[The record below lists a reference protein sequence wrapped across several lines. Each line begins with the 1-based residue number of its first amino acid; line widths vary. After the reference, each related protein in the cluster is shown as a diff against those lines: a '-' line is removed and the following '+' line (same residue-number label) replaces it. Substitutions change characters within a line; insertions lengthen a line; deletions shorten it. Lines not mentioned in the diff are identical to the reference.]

1 MKAEKFVDQHVI
13 KPGFD
18 GFASTKDL
26 NFLHKI
32 VQHTI
37 PLKGGNGTTGL
48 NELKDLIGSVRRASE
63 KGGMKAS

>member
-1 MKAEKFVDQHVI
+1 MKGEKFEDHVI
-13 KPGFD
+13 QPGSH

-26 NFLHKI
+26 NFLQKI

-37 PLKGGNGTTGL
+37 PLKGGTGTTGL

-63 KGGMKAS
+63 KGGTEKA